1 MALAATQATPQRP
14 LPGAFFNTPAPG
26 RPGTATAAG
35 SAPMA
40 QPNFRP
46 SSSGNLGAFRP
57 GTVAP
62 RDATVQKAQDSLA
75 PIERASRTVN
85 DALQSEG
92 QYPALDNYIGQGTSN
107 DYDTSFISAWQP
119 FQRTRNYEIP
129 EQIFQQIN
137 NAQVNTQMGLFAE
150 LNHAYIIIDSSLY
163 LWDYTDPNPELI
175 GYEDQPNAITAVK
188 LVKPRKGV
196 FIDSITHLLVVA
208 THAEIL
214 LIGLAATRAPQGSWA
229 VQLYST
235 NMRVPVRGISIDY
248 IVASDKTGRVFF
260 GGNQA
265 TDVWELTYQ
274 QEERWF
280 ASRCSKINHT
290 NSGIASAFQILPFS
304 GRQDPEHIKQMTVDD
319 SRDLLYTLSS
329 TSTIRVYHL
338 RSSNVLDLAL
348 TRSFSSLM
356 AQIAHMVP
364 SSDLLARGTSFISL
378 SPISAQES
386 NRLSLLVLTSTGCR
400 IFLSATSG
408 AFYGSSTSSAPTS
421 MQVHHI
427 KFPPK
432 ENGTAVA
439 PQPQIQP
446 QPGTLAP
453 YSYSTSPVDTNSK
466 FLNNTKDGVRYAPG
480 YSCWVVPHLQDPSRH
495 SVFLTAPDS
504 GRIKLPRDASHATM
518 FPEVGMFLE
527 LSGPSQGIGLITPSF
542 AAASTPLGFANEIAI
557 QFDQNP
563 AEIAVLT
570 GAGVQVMRRRR
581 LVDIFASLARYS
593 GDVDGRDG
601 QVKKFIRLY
610 GRTETAATALAVA
623 CGEAHDAN
631 SDSRITNI
639 TEPDVVEFAREAF
652 ITQGGKPMLNENSV
666 LDNNTPAID
675 NVRPSPRHDGMAL
688 YITRLVRSIWRA
700 PILTYKITPT
710 GGLEV
715 KSTVAIPKLQNIQRA
730 LNALQEFLNRNKSS
744 IEGLSGPE
752 SLGRVANKQD
762 ELSLQGEHRAM
773 NALIQLIA
781 SVIEGIAF
789 VLVLFDERVDEII
802 LSLPEE
808 SRGRAKQLTYEGLFC
823 SPDGRSLAKELV
835 KAIVNRNIANGSN
848 VETVA
853 DALRRRCGSFCSA
866 EDVVI
871 FKAQEQ
877 VKRASEVGQ
886 ASEASRRLLN
896 ESLRLFQRVAGALS
910 MEHLEWAVSQYIPM
924 SFYAG
929 AIQLALSVAHESDRA
944 NRALSWLRDDYP
956 EDVCLFRSFQTL
968 NETDT
973 LQDPRQ
979 AAFES
984 RKRCYDLV
992 HQIILSVED
1001 AFVANPDGAY
1011 SVTAKRQAE
1020 AYEII
1025 NNSDDEVFQNN
1036 LYDWY
1041 MGQGWNDRLLEISS
1055 PYVVSYLRRRM
1066 DKNPSHADLLW
1077 RYYAHHNNFLEAASV
1092 QLLLAKSGFDLNLEQ
1107 RIGYLSRARTNA
1119 SIRAVSLLDAAQ
1131 GRQQL
1136 LREITDLLEVG
1147 NIQDDILQRMKSDTR
1162 LSAERR
1168 PQVLKALDGQI
1179 LEVAELFNQYADQAG
1194 YYDIC
1199 ILIYHCADHRN
1210 PADIQSTWQL
1220 LIEQVHQE
1228 AETEQQIRPF
1238 EAVALK
1244 VRSLGQRLHT
1254 AEATF
1259 PVPILLPML
1268 LRYAL
1273 EYQNNAAP
1281 PTWVLDIFLE
1291 LDVRPQPLLLVV
1303 EQMYY
1308 TNEQP
1313 FVGRNRRVLASD
1325 LVYLVQAW
1333 LLESERHGD
1342 SVVFGSEESA
1352 AGVEEIL
1359 TSLVRSQDLDADK
1372 REAVEILRGRIAQ
1385 AMR

>member
-1 MALAATQATPQRP
+1 MAMAGPQPTPQRP

-26 RPGTATAAG
+26 RPGSSGQMPQPPSFRSNAAATLAGYRAGQVNSRDAPAQRPGTATAA
-35 SAPMA
+35 
-40 QPNFRP
+40 Q
-46 SSSGNLGAFRP
+46 
-57 GTVAP
+57 
-62 RDATVQKAQDSLA
+62 DALA
-75 PIERASRTVN
+75 PIERAARTVN
-85 DALQSEG
+85 EALQSEA
-92 QYPALDNYIGQGTSN
+92 QYPALDNYVGQGISN
-107 DYDTSFISAWQP
+107 DYDTTFNNAWQP
-119 FQRTRNYEIP
+119 FQRTRSYDIP
-129 EQIFQQIN
+129 EQIFEQAN
-137 NAQVNTQMGLFAE
+137 MAQVSTHLGLFAE
-150 LNHAYIIIDSSLY
+150 LNHAFIVIDSSLY
-163 LWDYTDPNPELI
+163 LWDYTHPNPELI
-175 GYEDQPNAITAVK
+175 GFEDQTNAITAVK

-196 FIDSITHLLVVA
+196 FIESITHLLVVA

-214 LIGLAATRAPQGSWA
+214 LIGLAAARSAHGGWA

-235 NMRVPVRGISIDY
+235 NMKVPVKGTSISY
-248 IVASDKTGRVFF
+248 IESSDKTGRIFF

-290 NSGIASAFQILPFS
+290 NSTMTSAFQLLPFGARS
-304 GRQDPEHIKQMTVDD
+304 EQEHIKQMVIDD

-329 TSTIRVYHL
+329 ASTIRVYHMKPN
-338 RSSNVLDLAL
+338 NVLDLAL
-348 TRSFSSLM
+348 SRPFTSLL

-364 SSDLLARGTSFISL
+364 SSDLLARNTTLVSI
-378 SPISAQES
+378 SPISAQET
-386 NRLSLLVLTSTGCR
+386 NRLSLQALTSTGCR

-408 AFYGSSTSSAPTS
+408 AFYGSSSSSAPTS

-432 ENGTAVA
+432 DGETAA
-439 PQPQIQP
+439 PQPQQP
-446 QPGTLAP
+446 QSNSASLG
-453 YSYSTSPVDTNSK
+453 SYSANPSTLDTSTR
-466 FLNNTKDGVRYAPG
+466 FLANTKAGVRYAPG
-480 YSCWVVPHLQDPSRH
+480 YSCWVVPNPQDPHRDSI
-495 SVFLTAPDS
+495 FITAPDS
-504 GRIKLPRDASHATM
+504 GRIKMPRDASHATL
-518 FPEVGMFLE
+518 FPEIGMFLE
-527 LSGPSQGIGLITPSF
+527 LPYPSQGIGLVSPPF
-542 AAASTPLGFANEIAI
+542 AAASTPLGFANELAV
-557 QFDQNP
+557 QFDQAP
-563 AEIAVLT
+563 TEIAVLT
-570 GAGVQVMRRRR
+570 STGVQIMRRRR
-581 LVDIFASLARYS
+581 LVDIFASLARYG
-593 GDVDGRDG
+593 GDAEGRDG
-601 QVKKFIRLY
+601 QVKKFIRNY

-623 CGEAHDAN
+623 CGEASDGNADA
-631 SDSRITNI
+631 RITNI
-639 TEPDVVEFAREAF
+639 TEPDIVDFAREAF
-652 ITQGGKPMLNENSV
+652 VTQGGKPMLNENSV

-700 PILTYKITPT
+700 PVLTQLVTPQ
-710 GGLEV
+710 GGLV
-715 KSTVAIPKLQNIQRA
+715 VTSTVALTKLQNIQRA
-730 LNALQEFLNRNKSS
+730 LNSLQEFLNKNKST

-752 SLGRVANKQD
+752 SLVRVANKQD

-773 NALIQLIA
+773 NALIQLI
-781 SVIEGIAF
+781 SSIIEGIAF
-789 VLVLFDERVDEII
+789 VLVLFDEKVDEII
-802 LSLPEE
+802 LSLPEA
-808 SRGRAKQLTYEGLFC
+808 SRARARQLTYEGLFC
-823 SPDGRSLAKELV
+823 SSDGRNLAKELV

-848 VETVA
+848 VDTVA
-853 DALRRRCGSFCSA
+853 EALRRRCGSFCSA
-866 EDVVI
+866 DDVVI

-877 VKRASEVGQ
+877 VKRASEAGPT
-886 ASEASRRLLN
+886 SEASRRLLN
-896 ESLRLFQRVAGALS
+896 ESLRLFQKVAGSLS

-929 AIQLALSVAHESDRA
+929 AIQLALTVAHESDRA
-944 NRALSWLRDDYP
+944 NRALSWLRDDCP
-956 EDVCLFRSFQTL
+956 ED
-968 NETDT
+968 
-973 LQDPRQ
+973 DPRQ
-979 AAFES
+979 KAFEG
-984 RKRCYDLV
+984 RKQCYDLI
-992 HQIILSVED
+992 HQVIVSLEQTSE
-1001 AFVANPDGAY
+1001 ASPDGAF
-1011 SVTAKRQAE
+1011 SITAKRQSE

-1055 PYVVSYLRRRM
+1055 PYVISYLRRRM
-1066 DKNPSHADLLW
+1066 DKNPDHADLLW

-1119 SIRAVSLLDAAQ
+1119 SIRTVSLLDAAQ

-1147 NIQDDILQRMKSDTR
+1147 NIQDDILQRMKSDPR
-1162 LSAERR
+1162 LTEQRR

-1210 PADIQSTWQL
+1210 PADIQATWQL

-1228 AETEQQIRPF
+1228 AESSDRLRAWES
-1238 EAVALK
+1238 VALK

-1259 PVPILLPML
+1259 PIPILLPML

-1273 EYQNNAAP
+1273 EYQANAASP
-1281 PTWVLDIFLE
+1281 MWVMDTFLE
-1291 LDVRPQPLLLVV
+1291 LDIRPSALVPVV

-1313 FVGRNRRVLASD
+1313 FVGRHRRILAAD
-1325 LVYLVQAW
+1325 LVYLIQAW
-1333 LLESERHGD
+1333 LRESERHGD
-1342 SVVFGSEESA
+1342 SVLFGSEENA
-1352 AGVEEIL
+1352 AGIDELL
-1359 TSLVRSQDLDADK
+1359 TGLAGSQDLDPEK
-1372 REAVEILRGRIAQ
+1372 QQAVDTLRGRIAQ

>member
-1 MALAATQATPQRP
+1 MALAAPQPTPQRP

-26 RPGTATAAG
+26 RPGSSGQMAQQPFRSNAAATLAGYRTGQVASRDAPTQRPATAT
-35 SAPMA
+35 
-40 QPNFRP
+40 
-46 SSSGNLGAFRP
+46 
-57 GTVAP
+57 
-62 RDATVQKAQDSLA
+62 QDTLA
-75 PIERASRTVN
+75 PIERAARTVN
-85 DALQSEG
+85 EALQSEA
-92 QYPALDNYIGQGTSN
+92 QYPALDNYVGQGISN
-107 DYDTSFISAWQP
+107 DYDTTFNNAWQP
-119 FQRTRNYEIP
+119 FQRTRSYDIP
-129 EQIFQQIN
+129 EQIFEQAN
-137 NAQVNTQMGLFAE
+137 MAQVSTHLGLFAE
-150 LNHAYIIIDSSLY
+150 LNHAFIVIDSSLY
-163 LWDYTDPNPELI
+163 LWDYTHPNPELI
-175 GYEDQPNAITAVK
+175 GFEDQTNAITAVK

-196 FIDSITHLLVVA
+196 FIESITHLLVVA

-214 LIGLAATRAPQGSWA
+214 LIGLAAARSAHGGWA

-235 NMRVPVRGISIDY
+235 NMKVPVKGTAISY
-248 IVASDKTGRVFF
+248 IESSDKTGRIFF

-290 NSGIASAFQILPFS
+290 NSGITSAFQLLPFGARS
-304 GRQDPEHIKQMTVDD
+304 EQEHIKQMVVDD

-329 TSTIRVYHL
+329 SSTIRVYHMKPN
-338 RSSNVLDLAL
+338 NVLDLAL
-348 TRSFSSLM
+348 SRPFTSLL

-364 SSDLLARGTSFISL
+364 SSDLLARNTSLVSI
-378 SPISAQES
+378 SPISAQET
-386 NRLSLLVLTSTGCR
+386 NRLSLQALTSTGCR

-408 AFYGSSTSSAPTS
+408 AFYGSSSSSAPTS

-432 ENGTAVA
+432 DGETAA
-439 PQPQIQP
+439 PQPQQP
-446 QPGTLAP
+446 Q
-453 YSYSTSPVDTNSK
+453 STSTSLGPYASNPSTLDTNTR
-466 FLNNTKDGVRYAPG
+466 FLANTKAGVRYAPG
-480 YSCWVVPHLQDPSRH
+480 YSCWVVPNPQDPHRDSI
-495 SVFLTAPDS
+495 FFTAPDS
-504 GRIKLPRDASHATM
+504 GRIKMPRDASHATL
-518 FPEVGMFLE
+518 FPEIGMFLE
-527 LSGPSQGIGLITPSF
+527 LPYPSQGIGLVSPPF
-542 AAASTPLGFANEIAI
+542 AAASTPLGFANELAV
-557 QFDQNP
+557 QFDQSP
-563 AEIAVLT
+563 TEIAVLT
-570 GAGVQVMRRRR
+570 STGVQIMRRRR
-581 LVDIFASLARYS
+581 LVDIFASLARYG
-593 GDVDGRDG
+593 GDAEGRDG
-601 QVKKFIRLY
+601 QVKKFIRNY

-623 CGEAHDAN
+623 CGEASDGNADA
-631 SDSRITNI
+631 RITNI
-639 TEPDVVEFAREAF
+639 TEPDIVDFAREAF

-700 PILTYKITPT
+700 PVLTQMTTPV
-710 GGLEV
+710 GGLV
-715 KSTVAIPKLQNIQRA
+715 VTSTVALTKLQNIQRA
-730 LNALQEFLNRNKSS
+730 LNSLQEFLNKNKSS

-773 NALIQLIA
+773 NALIQLI
-781 SVIEGIAF
+781 SSIIEGIAF
-789 VLVLFDERVDEII
+789 VLVLFDEKVDEII
-802 LSLPEE
+802 LSLPEG
-808 SRGRAKQLTYEGLFC
+808 SRERARQLTYEGLFC
-823 SPDGRSLAKELV
+823 SPDGRNLAKELV
-835 KAIVNRNIANGSN
+835 KAIVNRNITNGSN
-848 VETVA
+848 VDTVA
-853 DALRRRCGSFCSA
+853 EALRRRCGSFCSA
-866 EDVVI
+866 DDVVI

-877 VKRASEVGQ
+877 VKRASEAGPT
-886 ASEASRRLLN
+886 SEASRRLLN
-896 ESLRLFQRVAGALS
+896 ESLRLFQKVAGSLS

-929 AIQLALSVAHESDRA
+929 AIQLALTVAHESDRA
-944 NRALSWLRDDYP
+944 NRALSWLRDDCP
-956 EDVCLFRSFQTL
+956 ED
-968 NETDT
+968 
-973 LQDPRQ
+973 DPRQ
-979 AAFES
+979 TAFEG
-984 RKRCYDLV
+984 RKQCYDLI
-992 HQIILSVED
+992 HQVIVSLEQT
-1001 AFVANPDGAY
+1001 AEANPDGAF
-1011 SVTAKRQAE
+1011 SVTAKRQSE

-1025 NNSDDEVFQNN
+1025 NNSEDEVFQNN

-1055 PYVVSYLRRRM
+1055 PYVISYLRRRM
-1066 DKNPSHADLLW
+1066 DKNPDHADLLW

-1107 RIGYLSRARTNA
+1107 RISYLSRARTNA
-1119 SIRAVSLLDAAQ
+1119 SIRTVSLLDAAQ

-1147 NIQDDILQRMKSDTR
+1147 NIQDDILQRMKSDSR
-1162 LSAERR
+1162 LTEQRR

-1228 AETEQQIRPF
+1228 AENSDQMQPF

-1244 VRSLGQRLHT
+1244 VRSLGQRLHA

-1259 PVPILLPML
+1259 PIPILLPML

-1273 EYQNNAAP
+1273 EFQNNAASP
-1281 PTWVLDIFLE
+1281 MWVMDTFLE
-1291 LDVRPQPLLLVV
+1291 LDIRPSVLVPVV

-1313 FVGRNRRVLASD
+1313 FVGRHRRILAAD
-1325 LVYLVQAW
+1325 LIYLIQAW
-1333 LLESERHGD
+1333 LRESERHGD
-1342 SVVFGSEESA
+1342 SVLFGSDDSA
-1352 AGVEEIL
+1352 AGIDELL
-1359 TSLVRSQDLDADK
+1359 TSLAGSQDLDAANQQ
-1372 REAVEILRGRIAQ
+1372 AVDILRGRIAQ